1 MNLSK
6 GTIFMAISGLV
17 GLAAMYAVHHYISG
31 QTQVTAQP
39 VGQVMIAAADLFPGA
54 IITKTMVK
62 SATWP
67 QELIP
72 PKAAVTPVQLEGR
85 IINTP
90 VSAGEPILLTR
101 LAPEGAAAG
110 LAGLLTEG
118 KRALSVRVDDVSGVA
133 GFIHPGDHVDV
144 LMEMAKPG
152 STDHFSKTI
161 LQNIVVLSAGQTWE
175 QGRDEKPA
183 VVNTVTLVLTT
194 AQAEIPESGQRSG
207 QDPPGLEKP
216 HRSGRADDPR
226 SGYLESLRL
235 RQRKEGGSQG
245 GDSQPEE
252 CGNDQRAGAFPGQSL
267 VFR

>member
-17 GLAAMYAVHHYISG
+17 GLAAMYSVHHYISA
-31 QTQVTAQP
+31 QTQVAAKP
-39 VGQVMIAAADLFPGA
+39 EGQVMVAAADISPGT
-54 IITKTMVK
+54 IITKAMVK

-67 QELIP
+67 RELIP
-72 PKAAVTPVQLEGR
+72 AKAADNPVQLEGR

-133 GFIHPGDHVDV
+133 GFVHPGDHVDV

-152 STDHFSKTI
+152 SADHFSKTI
-161 LQNIVVLSAGQTWE
+161 LQNIVILSAGQIWE

-194 AQAEIPESGQRSG
+194 AQAEIMNLASNQGKIRLALRNRNDVAELATRGVDTSNLFGS
-207 QDPPGLEKP
+207 DSEKKE
-216 HRSGRADDPR
+216 A
-226 SGYLESLRL
+226 
-235 RQRKEGGSQG
+235 RKEATSNRKNVEVIKGLACSRV
-245 GDSQPEE
+245 
-252 CGNDQRAGAFPGQSL
+252 NL
-267 VFR
+267 

>member
-31 QTQVTAQP
+31 QTQATAQP
-39 VGQVMIAAADLFPGA
+39 VGQVMVAAADLFPGA

-72 PKAAVTPVQLEGR
+72 PKAAVTQVQLEGR

-133 GFIHPGDHVDV
+133 GFVHPGDHVDV

-152 STDHFSKTI
+152 SADHFSKTI
-161 LQNIVVLSAGQTWE
+161 LQNIVILSAGQIWE

-194 AQAEIPESGQRSG
+194 AQAEIMNLASNQGKIRLALRNRNDVAELATRGVDTSNLFGS
-207 QDPPGLEKP
+207 DSEKKE
-216 HRSGRADDPR
+216 A
-226 SGYLESLRL
+226 
-235 RQRKEGGSQG
+235 RKEATSNRKNVEVIKGLACSRV
-245 GDSQPEE
+245 
-252 CGNDQRAGAFPGQSL
+252 NL
-267 VFR
+267 

>member
-31 QTQVTAQP
+31 QTQATAQP
-39 VGQVMIAAADLFPGA
+39 VGQVMVAAADLFPGA

-72 PKAAVTPVQLEGR
+72 PKAAVTQVQLEGR

-152 STDHFSKTI
+152 SADHFSKTI
-161 LQNIVVLSAGQTWE
+161 LQNIVILSAGQIWE

-194 AQAEIPESGQRSG
+194 AQAEIMNLASNQGKIRLALRNRNDVAELATRGVDTSNLFGS
-207 QDPPGLEKP
+207 DSEKKE
-216 HRSGRADDPR
+216 A
-226 SGYLESLRL
+226 
-235 RQRKEGGSQG
+235 RKEATSNRKNVEVIKGLACSRV
-245 GDSQPEE
+245 
-252 CGNDQRAGAFPGQSL
+252 NL
-267 VFR
+267 

>member
-31 QTQVTAQP
+31 QTQATAQP
-39 VGQVMIAAADLFPGA
+39 VGQVMVAAADLFPGA

-72 PKAAVTPVQLEGR
+72 PKAAVTQVQLEGR

-144 LMEMAKPG
+144 LMEMARPG

-161 LQNIVVLSAGQTWE
+161 LQNIVILSAGQIWE

-194 AQAEIPESGQRSG
+194 AQAEIMNLASNQGKIRLALRNRNDVAELATRGVDTSNLFGS
-207 QDPPGLEKP
+207 DSEKKE
-216 HRSGRADDPR
+216 A
-226 SGYLESLRL
+226 
-235 RQRKEGGSQG
+235 RKEATSNRKNVEVIKGLACSRV
-245 GDSQPEE
+245 
-252 CGNDQRAGAFPGQSL
+252 NL
-267 VFR
+267 

>member
-17 GLAAMYAVHHYISG
+17 GLAAMYSVHHYISA
-31 QTQVTAQP
+31 QTQVAAKP
-39 VGQVMIAAADLFPGA
+39 EGQVMVAAADISPGT
-54 IITKTMVK
+54 IITKAMVK

-67 QELIP
+67 RELIP
-72 PKAAVTPVQLEGR
+72 AKAADNPVQLEGR

-133 GFIHPGDHVDV
+133 GFVHPGDHVDV

-152 STDHFSKTI
+152 SADHFSKTI

-175 QGRDEKPA
+175 QGRDEKPT

-194 AQAEIPESGQRSG
+194 AQAEIMNLASNQGKIRLALRNRNDVAELATRGVDTSNLLGSDSEKKEAPKGATPNQKNVEMIKGLARSRVN
-207 QDPPGLEKP
+207 L
-216 HRSGRADDPR
+216 
-226 SGYLESLRL
+226 
-235 RQRKEGGSQG
+235 
-245 GDSQPEE
+245 
-252 CGNDQRAGAFPGQSL
+252 
-267 VFR
+267 